1 MNTENQVLT
10 KLYEIFKKS
19 IGVST
24 DTRKIQH
31 GELFFCLKGPHF
43 NANTFAPQ
51 ALEKG
56 AIAVVCDDPAQAG
69 DERVI
74 LVDDA
79 LSTLQELARH
89 HRRQMKAQ
97 ILAIT
102 GSNGKTTTKE
112 LLREVLACKYRVYAT
127 EGNLNNHIG
136 VPLSLLRIQN
146 DTEIAIIEMGAN
158 AVGEIASYCH
168 IAEPDLGLITNIG
181 KAHLEGFGGIE
192 GIIRGK
198 TELFDWLRKK
208 DGMVFL
214 NGADKVLGK
223 MKWRFSYVRS
233 YPNAEDDF
241 HCELIDDAGGLNYR
255 LPRYALEGSCQLE
268 GSYNLPNIA
277 AALCVGEYFEVPMP
291 EAVQA
296 IAAYRPQMQRSQRM
310 EGKKATV
317 ILDAYNANPSS
328 MAVALENLA
337 RQAGKT
343 WAILGDMY
351 ELGEATDKEH
361 RAVLERA
368 MELGIDKIYTAGHLF
383 LRNAEDLPQV
393 EAFPDKAALKTHLNN
408 QDPTGAVILIKGSRG
423 MAMESLLEAIDYEG
437 NT

>member
-1 MNTENQVLT
+1 MNTENQLLH
-10 KLYEIFKKS
+10 KLYEIFKQS

-31 GELFFCLKGPHF
+31 GELFFCLKGPNF
-43 NANTFAPQ
+43 NANAFVPQ

-56 AIAVVCDDPAQAG
+56 AKAVVSDDPAMAG

-74 LVDDA
+74 VVEDT

-89 HRRQMKAQ
+89 HRRQMKAR
-97 ILAIT
+97 IIAIT

-112 LLREVLACKYRVYAT
+112 LLREVLACKFRVYAT

-136 VPLSLLRIQN
+136 VPLSLLRIRP

-158 AVGEIASYCH
+158 AVGEIASYCR
-168 IAEPDLGLITNIG
+168 IAEPDMGLITNIG

-208 DGMVFL
+208 EGMVFL
-214 NGADKVLGK
+214 NGADKVLVN
-223 MKWRFSYVRS
+223 MKWRFSNVRS

-241 HCELIDDAGGLNYR
+241 QCELVNEAGGLNYR
-255 LPRYALEGSCQLE
+255 LPGYKLEGSCQLE

-277 AALCVGEYFEVPMP
+277 AALCVGEYFEVPMQ
-291 EAVQA
+291 EAVKA
-296 IAAYRPQMQRSQRM
+296 IAAYRPQMQRSQRIS
-310 EGKKATV
+310 GKKATV

-328 MAVALENLA
+328 MAVALHNLA
-337 RQAGKT
+337 GQAGST

-351 ELGEATDKEH
+351 ELGEDTDKEH
-361 RAVLERA
+361 RAVLELA
-368 MELGIDKIYTAGHLF
+368 VELGIHRVITAGTYF
-383 LRNAEDLPQV
+383 YRNAGSLPQI
-393 EAFPDKAALKTHLNN
+393 EAFEDKEALETFLKK

-423 MAMESLLEAIDYEG
+423 MAMENLLEAIDYEG
-437 NT
+437 NP

>member
-1 MNTENQVLT
+1 MNTDGELLH
-10 KLYEIFKKS
+10 KLYEIFGKS
-19 IGVST
+19 VGIST
-24 DTRKIQH
+24 DTRKIQQ

-43 NANTFAPQ
+43 DANSFAPQ

-56 AIAVVCDDPAQAG
+56 ALAVVSDDPNQAT
-69 DERVI
+69 DERVV
-74 LVDDA
+74 LVEDA
-79 LSTLQELARH
+79 LRTLQALARH
-89 HRRQMKAQ
+89 HRRKMKAK

-112 LLREVLACKYRVYAT
+112 LLREVLACKYKVYAT

-136 VPLSLLRIQN
+136 VPLSLLRVQAET
-146 DTEIAIIEMGAN
+146 DIAIIEMGAN
-158 AVGEIASYCH
+158 AVGEIASYCR
-168 IAEPDLGLITNIG
+168 IAEPDMGLITNIG

-208 DGMVFL
+208 EGMVFL

-223 MKWRFSYVRS
+223 MKWRFSNVRS
-233 YPNAEDDF
+233 YPTAEDDF
-241 HCELIDDAGGLNYR
+241 QCELVNEAGGLKYR
-255 LPRYALEGSCQLE
+255 LPGYNLEGSCQLE

-277 AALCVGEYFEVPMP
+277 AALCVGAYFEVPMQ
-291 EAVQA
+291 EAVKA
-296 IAAYRPQMQRSQRM
+296 VASYRPQMQRSQRIT
-310 EGKKATV
+310 GKKATI

-328 MAVALENLA
+328 MAVALQNLA
-337 RQAGKT
+337 SHSGNT

-361 RAVLERA
+361 RAVLDQA
-368 MELGIDKIYTAGHLF
+368 LALGIRRIFTAGAFFH
-383 LRNAEDLPQV
+383 RNAESLQGV
-393 EAFPDKAALKTHLNN
+393 EAFPDKRALYRHLQK